1 MFWIKNKIPFRFQL
15 IYTIIFV
22 VYFAIWGGFKFKIEV
37 LFFILAIA
45 IIASSIQYSYLYFA
59 EKGLVKLGISNNRS
73 IYLLAF
79 IGLYLLN
86 IGGMLLFT
94 PVGWNGGKS
103 YVFFYGFYGVPSLLF
118 VFLLMSPLNQILLKK

>member
-37 LFFILAIA
+37 LFFILVIA
-45 IIASSIQYSYLYFA
+45 TMVSSIQYAYLYFA
-59 EKGLVKLGISNNRS
+59 EIGLVKLGFSNNRT

-79 IGLYLLN
+79 IGLYLFN
-86 IGGMLLFT
+86 IGGMLIFT

-103 YVFFYGFYGVPSLLF
+103 YVFFYGFYGVPSIIFVLL
-118 VFLLMSPLNQILLKK
+118 LLSPFHHKLLKK